1 MLRIHEKCDQ
11 NPEMRPKNANK
22 VPINEI
28 VIPLP
33 YPVTF
38 IFAKCDQIIRI
49 LYWLSF
55 YSRSRLTT
63 KEKDRCV
70 LQRKRPLRF
79 TKKKTAT
86 FHNGAVLSE
95 NTN

>member
-1 MLRIHEKCDQ
+1 
-11 NPEMRPKNANK
+11 MRPKPRNETKNANK
-22 VPINEI
+22 VPINKA
-28 VIPLP
+28 VTPLP

-49 LYWLSF
+49 PGNIPF
-55 YSRSRLTT
+55 GGRSRLTT

-70 LQRKRPLRF
+70 SQRKRKTLRI
-79 TKKKTAT
+79 TTKKTAT
-86 FHNGAVLSE
+86 FHNGVVLSE